1 MNVAIVGGSALGLA
15 AARVLLSRKL
25 NVVIVEKDKRKIDE
39 VSEDLDCG
47 FLHGDGSRP
56 GILKEVGPDKIDVL
70 LCLTDDDQANLLSA
84 LVGRSLGFG
93 RVIPKIRD
101 VELEQ
106 ICAELGLSDTII
118 PDRTIAGHLADI
130 VEGGSNMDLSATIKG
145 DARLLSFR
153 IHDDGPS
160 SADDLDLPDK
170 TAVVCIFRED
180 DFFFPEEDLTF
191 EEGDQVTIIT
201 HAEHLPSLQDKW
213 AKVEETKDKP

>member
-1 MNVAIVGGSALGLA
+1 MNVAIVGASALGLA
-15 AARVLLSRKL
+15 VARVLLNRKI
-25 NVVIVEKDKRKIDE
+25 NVVIVEKDKRKVDD

-47 FLHGDGSRP
+47 YLHGDGSRP
-56 GILKEVGPDKIDVL
+56 GILKEIGPDKIDVL

-93 RVIPKIRD
+93 RVIPKIQD
-101 VELEQ
+101 LELEP
-106 ICAELGLSDTII
+106 ICAELGLNDTIV

-153 IHDDGPS
+153 IHEDGPPS
-160 SADDLDLPDK
+160 IDDLDLPEK

-180 DFFFPEEDLTF
+180 DFFFPKDGLTF
-191 EEGDQVTIIT
+191 EEGDTVTIIT
-201 HAEHLPSLQDKW
+201 HAAQLPSLQGKW
-213 AKVEETKDKP
+213 STMEETKSKP